1 MTDAAPTSLEK
12 PEGKPW
18 TRLKWKVPFQ
28 IALPTVLIAISISF
42 FSYWQA
48 SSALKKQEDLL
59 LDYTMENMES
69 TLSVWFSELEEDM
82 TLVASQGRV
91 AEALGAFS
99 SMWDMQE
106 DAGAYLRKHYI
117 DENPYPVGERQKL
130 MQAKDGSGWGY
141 VHQRYHAELRG
152 FQEARE
158 YYDLF
163 LMDLQGNIIY
173 SVFKEADFG
182 TNLLDGEYKNSG
194 LGDAYRE
201 ALRLPQGQLSYSAV
215 KPYAPS
221 AGAPAGFMAA
231 PVFDGEGKRIGVV
244 ALQIDLSVLSK
255 TLVQAKFL
263 GETGLLYAMNE
274 DGLALTPSRFQGGHQ
289 VLDALPKQDYLER
302 ARAGENISVHD
313 VIGLS
318 GNPVLARSVAVTRGD
333 SNWIVVLEQD
343 VAEARGPIAAMFM
356 TTLLQSAVVLV
367 AVLIVA
373 FMVANLLT
381 RRITALS
388 ASVTRIANGDYKTK
402 VVDIEKPDEI
412 SDIARALAGFR
423 RQLEAAEGVKAEQ
436 EERNRHQAHVVEEL
450 SSHLEAL
457 SKGDLDCQIRE
468 DLGADYEK
476 LRQYFN
482 DTVDSL
488 AGIIGEL
495 RNSAESID
503 ADAQTLS
510 DGSDSLSQRTE
521 NQAATLEQT
530 AAAMEEITTSVTST
544 ADGAQD
550 IVTAISVARD
560 QAERG
565 EEVRTRAVRAMSA
578 IENSSK
584 QIGQI
589 IQVMEDIAFQT
600 NLLALNAGVEAARA
614 GEVGRGFAVVASE
627 VRALAQRSSDS
638 AAEIRS
644 LIVDSG
650 ENVSNGVKLVS
661 EMGAAIEEILNEVV
675 SVSGRVENIASGA
688 SEQASGLAEINNGIT
703 MLDQVTQQNAAM
715 VSESAASSRDLQT
728 KATGL
733 RSIVARFKLSG
744 SDGTVEMFDISEP
757 EPEPISYDSESHSE
771 TSSLGWD
778 SSDAQVASFEPPA
791 PSKPAEP
798 APARPKKTAGGDTHW
813 QDF

>member
-1 MTDAAPTSLEK
+1 MTDSAPTGLEK

-28 IALPTVLIAISISF
+28 IAVPTVVIALSVSF

-48 SSALKKQEDLL
+48 SNAMKTQEQLL
-59 LDYTMENMES
+59 LDYAMENMET

-91 AEALGAFS
+91 AEALGGFS
-99 SMWDMQE
+99 SMWEMQE
-106 DAGAYLRKHYI
+106 DAGTYLRKHYI

-130 MQAKDGSGWGY
+130 LQAKDGSGWGY
-141 VHQRYHAELRG
+141 VHKRYHEELRK

-182 TNLLDGEYKNSG
+182 TNLLSGEYKTSG
-194 LGDAYRE
+194 LADAYRD
-201 ALRLPQGQLSYSAV
+201 ALNLKAGQLAYSEV

-231 PVFDGEGKRIGVV
+231 PVFDIQGELIGVV

-255 TLVQAKFL
+255 ALVQAEFL
-263 GETGLLYAMNE
+263 GETGLVYAMDAN
-274 DGLALTPSRFQGGHQ
+274 GIALTASRFDGGHQ
-289 VLDALPKQDYLER
+289 VLDVMPKLPYIEQ
-302 ARAGENISVHD
+302 ARAGENVD
-313 VIGLS
+313 VQGDIGLS
-318 GNPVLARSVAVTRGD
+318 GNPVLARSVAVDRGD
-333 SNWIVVLEQD
+333 TSWIVVLEQD
-343 VAEARGPIAAMFM
+343 ASEAHGAINRIFAS
-356 TTLLQSAVVLV
+356 TLMQSGVVLI
-367 AVLIVA
+367 AVLVVA
-373 FMVANLLT
+373 FLVANLLT
-381 RRITALS
+381 RRIAALNT
-388 ASVTRIANGDYKTK
+388 SVGRIAAGDYKTK

-450 SSHLEAL
+450 SAHLEAL

-468 DLGADYEK
+468 DLGTDYEK

-510 DGSDSLSQRTE
+510 DGSESLSQRTE

-544 ADGAQD
+544 ADGAQE

-565 EEVRTRAVRAMSA
+565 EEVRTRAVNAMGA

-584 QIGQI
+584 QIAQI

-644 LIVDSG
+644 LIVNSND
-650 ENVSNGVKLVS
+650 NVSNGVKLVS
-661 EMGAAIEEILNEVV
+661 EMGAAIEEILNEVI

-728 KATGL
+728 KATSL
-733 RSIVARFKLSG
+733 RTIVARFKLSD
-744 SDGTVEMFDISEP
+744 SDGTVEMFDTFEP
-757 EPEPISYDSESHSE
+757 EQEASVYVSDSHSE

-778 SSDAQVASFEPPA
+778 SSDAQAASFEAPA

-798 APARPKKTAGGDTHW
+798 AADPKKIVGSSPLW